1 MQAIVRVEE
10 HEETPACGVHP
21 RVASRGDSAILLAHE
36 PDVRPRREDPCKVVR
51 RTVVDDDD
59 LEILVALRGNAAH
72 RVCEKRGVRVAG
84 NNHGDEMHTGAAH
97 GFTQSRDRGQR
108 VDSTAE
114 PIALGAALAQRPGYG
129 GHAWVVL
136 QYLLGLQRLGC
147 DVTFV
152 DRAEGGDPAWVERV
166 LARRV
171 PYRLL
176 DEAAPAI
183 REASFLDVMG
193 FVGGE
198 GFPGAKQCVFLDI
211 DPGFGQMWRELGQ
224 ADVFAGHDAFV
235 TIGENIN
242 EPWCEIPTCGRDWTT
257 TRQPVVLDEWPA
269 TPKEREVF
277 TTVASW
283 RGPWDAVEYEGKR
296 YGLRCHEFRKFFELP
311 RLTGQEFELALDIDP
326 ADENDRRAL
335 EENGWRL
342 VDPRAVAGDP
352 WSYRRYIQG
361 SMAEICVAKNMY
373 VETKSGWFSD
383 RSICYLA
390 SGKPVLH
397 QDTGLKH
404 LYPTGEG
411 LIVFSTLDEAAA
423 GVEEIRRNYDRH
435 SKAAREIAEEYFDS
449 DKVLTRLLENLGVG

>member
-1 MQAIVRVEE
+1 MAEGQ
-10 HEETPACGVHP
+10 
-21 RVASRGDSAILLAHE
+21 D
-36 PDVRPRREDPCKVVR
+36 PDMSSPESVV
-51 RTVVDDDD
+51 
-59 LEILVALRGNAAH
+59 I
-72 RVCEKRGVRVAG
+72 
-84 NNHGDEMHTGAAH
+84 GAAVA
-97 GFTQSRDRGQR
+97 RR
-108 VDSTAE
+108 
-114 PIALGAALAQRPGYG
+114 IGYG
-129 GHAWVVL
+129 GHAWVVM
-136 QYLLGLQRLGC
+136 QHLLGLRRLGC
-147 DVTFV
+147 DIVFV
-152 DRAEGGDPAWVERV
+152 DRAEDANASWLERI
-166 LARRV
+166 LGAEIT
-171 PYRLL
+171 YRLL
-176 DEAAPAI
+176 DQDVAHVAD
-183 REASFLDVMG
+183 ASLMLDVMG
-193 FVGGE
+193 FIGSGVS
-198 GFPGAKQCVFLDI
+198 GAPARRAFLDI

-224 ADVFAGHDAFV
+224 ADILDDYDAFV

-242 EPWCEIPTCGRDWTT
+242 EPWCEIPTCGLEWLT

-269 TPKEREVF
+269 APRERDVF

-283 RGPWDAVEYEGKR
+283 RGPWDAIEYRGKR

-326 ADENDRRAL
+326 ADHDDRSAL

-449 DKVLTRLLENLGVG
+449 DKVLTRLLEKLGVA

>member
-1 MQAIVRVEE
+1 MR
-10 HEETPACGVHP
+10 
-21 RVASRGDSAILLAHE
+21 DSVIFA
-36 PDVRPRREDPCKVVR
+36 
-51 RTVVDDDD
+51 
-59 LEILVALRGNAAH
+59 
-72 RVCEKRGVRVAG
+72 
-84 NNHGDEMHTGAAH
+84 
-97 GFTQSRDRGQR
+97 
-108 VDSTAE
+108 
-114 PIALGAALAQRPGYG
+114 AALAQRPGYG

-147 DVTFV
+147 EVTFV
-152 DRAEGGDPAWVERV
+152 DGAECSDPAWLERV

-171 PYRLL
+171 PFCLL
-176 DEAAPAI
+176 GESAPPMRQGAL
-183 REASFLDVMG
+183 LDVMG
-193 FVGGE
+193 FIGGE
-198 GFPGAKQCVFLDI
+198 SFPDVTRRAVLDI

-224 ADVFAGHDAFV
+224 ADILDGHDAFV

-242 EPWCEIPTCGRDWTT
+242 EPSCEIPTCGFEWLT
-257 TRQPVVLDEWPA
+257 TRQPIVLDEWPA
-269 TPKEREVF
+269 TPKERNVF

-283 RGPWDAVEYEGKR
+283 RGPWDAVEYNGKR

-326 ADENDRRAL
+326 ADAKDRRAL
-335 EENGWRL
+335 EENGWRI
-342 VDPRAVAGDP
+342 VDPHAVAGDP
-352 WSYRRYIQG
+352 SSYRTYIQQ

-397 QDTGLKH
+397 QDTGLTH

>member
-1 MQAIVRVEE
+1 M
-10 HEETPACGVHP
+10 
-21 RVASRGDSAILLAHE
+21 
-36 PDVRPRREDPCKVVR
+36 
-51 RTVVDDDD
+51 
-59 LEILVALRGNAAH
+59 
-72 RVCEKRGVRVAG
+72 
-84 NNHGDEMHTGAAH
+84 
-97 GFTQSRDRGQR
+97 
-108 VDSTAE
+108 
-114 PIALGAALAQRPGYG
+114 
-129 GHAWVVL
+129 
-136 QYLLGLQRLGC
+136 
-147 DVTFV
+147 
-152 DRAEGGDPAWVERV
+152 
-166 LARRV
+166 ARRV

-176 DEAAPAI
+176 DEAAIAI
-183 REASFLDVMG
+183 RVASFLDVMG
-193 FVGGE
+193 FIGGE

-283 RGPWDAVEYEGKR
+283 RGPWDAVECAGTR

-335 EENGWRL
+335 AENGWRL

-352 WSYRRYIQG
+352 SSYRRYIQA

-383 RSICYLA
+383 RSMCYLA

-397 QDTGLKH
+397 QDTGLNH

>member
-1 MQAIVRVEE
+1 
-10 HEETPACGVHP
+10 
-21 RVASRGDSAILLAHE
+21 L
-36 PDVRPRREDPCKVVR
+36 
-51 RTVVDDDD
+51 
-59 LEILVALRGNAAH
+59 
-72 RVCEKRGVRVAG
+72 
-84 NNHGDEMHTGAAH
+84 
-97 GFTQSRDRGQR
+97 
-108 VDSTAE
+108 
-114 PIALGAALAQRPGYG
+114 GYG

-136 QYLLGLQRLGC
+136 QYLLGFQRLGC

-152 DRAEGGDPAWVERV
+152 DRADGGDPTWLERV
-166 LARRV
+166 LERRV

-176 DEAAPAI
+176 DEPAPPIPHAA
-183 REASFLDVMG
+183 FLDFMG
-193 FVGGE
+193 FIGGE
-198 GFPGAKQCVFLDI
+198 GLPDAKRRVFLDI

-242 EPWCEIPTCGRDWTT
+242 ERWCEIPTCGLEWLT
-257 TRQPVVLDEWPA
+257 TRQPIVLDQWPA
-269 TPKEREVF
+269 TPKERDVF

-283 RGPWDAVEYEGKR
+283 RGPWDAIEYNGKR

-311 RLTGQEFELALDIDP
+311 GLTGQEFELALDIDP
-326 ADENDRRAL
+326 ADQDDRRAL
-335 EENGWRL
+335 EVKGWRL
-342 VDPRAVAGDP
+342 VDPRAVAGGP
-352 WSYRRYIQG
+352 SSYRAYIQR

-411 LIVFSTLDEAAA
+411 LIVFSTLEEAVS
-423 GVEEIRRNYDRH
+423 GVEEICGNYERH

-449 DKVLTRLLENLGVG
+449 DKVLTRLLETLGVD